1 MWIWVSNLLEVL
13 QLPKSPYFEG
23 EGGDGGPAVDGL
35 RAHGYLF
42 LGGGLTET
50 LDYRFTIVLL
60 CMCPLFLFYRLF
72 LFSANCY
79 VLV

>member
-42 LGGGLTET
+42 FGGGGSRRPWIIGLP
-50 LDYRFTIVLL
+50 L
-60 CMCPLFLFYRLF
+60 C
-72 LFSANCY
+72 CY
-79 VLV
+79 VCALYFYFIVYSFFLQIVMY

>member
-1 MWIWVSNLLEVL
+1 MGDLLWMVL
-13 QLPKSPYFEG
+13 
-23 EGGDGGPAVDGL
+23 GL
-35 RAHGYLF
+35 MDTF
-42 LGGGLTET
+42 GGGLTET

-60 CMCPLFLFYRLF
+60 CMCPLFLFYHLF